1 MNTYFII
8 NLLITLLSGLS
19 LVLLTN
25 APARSRFY
33 VCVFTLICW
42 LVPWPHLQLTADIP
56 SLYLPFNLV
65 FELKNIVPD
74 LTQIEQNSAQ
84 VAAAP
89 ISHFSWL
96 SIGKLTE
103 WFWPVS
109 LFIGLVLFC
118 RDLISYYLLQQQW
131 LRRSKRNNSLWQQAG
146 FQAQHCDIRTMHDC
160 GPGMATGILKPVI
173 WLNQQQHNSNTLHT
187 ILLHELTHIRQHDPL
202 WLWLL
207 NLLKCLMWWNP
218 IVRWLCRYSARQ
230 IELSCDEQCQQLL
243 PKGQYQQQLIELTLW
258 ANQQRKKLSTLATK
272 SMPMILEMSSTKAF
286 NLQRIQHLNKEA
298 PMKLRYSIVLA
309 ALLSTTVGIGLSN
322 AKVNQLPT
330 DIQSS
335 KPDSLAQVFQLISIK
350 DFKAA
355 DKLLTGMSNNIEQY
369 SQQQQFDIWYFS
381 AINLYEQDDQN
392 LQILDL
398 LDKAFT
404 LSAYAEQQ
412 QLQRTLQTAV
422 GFALYLEQPDK
433 LLNYAEYWQQS
444 GIEMP
449 QNSRFFVAVA
459 HYQLKLY
466 DLVINQLASLV
477 SEAEN
482 DGQTPKENWLSM
494 LVGSYYEQGNYAKAY
509 EIQQKTEALYPSEK
523 NQRLLSDFKLATQSI

>member
-19 LVLLTN
+19 LALLTN

-33 VCVFTLICW
+33 VCLFTIICW
-42 LVPWPHLQLTADIP
+42 LLPWSHLQLATEIT
-56 SLYLPFNLV
+56 SLYLPFNVV
-65 FELKNIVPD
+65 FELKNIVPELTLSAND
-74 LTQIEQNSAQ
+74 LAN
-84 VAAAP
+84 VAVAP
-89 ISHFSWL
+89 KDNWSWL
-96 SIGKLTE
+96 SINTLTQ

-109 LFIGLVLFC
+109 LFIGLFLFC
-118 RDLISYYLLQQQW
+118 RDIVSYHLLQQQW
-131 LRRSKRNNSLWQQAG
+131 LKRSKLNNALWYQAG
-146 FQAQHCDIRTMHDC
+146 FDIQHCAIRSMDDC

-173 WLNQQQHNSNTLHT
+173 WLNQQQHNSSTLHT

-286 NLQRIQHLNKEA
+286 NLQRIQHLNKETI
-298 PMKLRYSIVLA
+298 MKLRYRLVLLT
-309 ALLSTTVGIGLSN
+309 LLTTSTGLAWSN
-322 AKVNQLPT
+322 ANINKKST
-330 DIQSS
+330 EIQSTQT
-335 KPDSLAQVFQLISIK
+335 DSLAQVFQLISIK
-350 DFKAA
+350 DFKGA
-355 DKLLTGMSNNIEQY
+355 DKLLSGMSNNIEQY
-369 SQQQQFDIWYFS
+369 SKQQQFDIWYFS

-404 LSAYAEQQ
+404 ISAFAEQQ

-422 GFALYLEQPDK
+422 GFALYLEQPNK

-449 QNSRFFVAVA
+449 QKSRFFVALA

-466 DLVINQLASLV
+466 DVAINQLASLV
-477 SEAEN
+477 TEAEN
-482 DGQTPKENWLSM
+482 NGQNPKENWLSI
-494 LVGSYYEQGNYAKAY
+494 LVGSYSEQGDYAKAY
-509 EIQQKTEALYPSEK
+509 EVQQKTEALYPSEK
-523 NQRLLSDFKLATQSI
+523 NQRLLNDFKMATQSI